1 MIFNFLI
8 SSDKYE
14 FVKKNLNIRE
24 RVNYELGRHLV
35 AKKKIIARE
44 GRIILSNTFF
54 SWIILIASMNFWQ
67 YMLRIR
73 RLQNHQVEIV
83 RQLIEY

>member
-35 AKKKIIARE
+35 AKKKIIA
-44 GRIILSNTFF
+44 
-54 SWIILIASMNFWQ
+54 
-67 YMLRIR
+67 
-73 RLQNHQVEIV
+73 
-83 RQLIEY
+83 